1 MHYDRIFIIYFFMII
16 LEKLSKS
23 FNGIKVLD
31 DLNVKFEDKKI
42 TVVIGRSGGGKSVML
57 KHIIGLMRPDSGR
70 VLINGLD
77 INLLKKKELN
87 ELRKK
92 FGMVFQDGALLDSL
106 NVFENVAFPLRM
118 HLKISENEIKE
129 KVFTVLEDVGLEGHD
144 KKMPSE
150 ISGGMRKRVG
160 VARALIL
167 NPEIMLFDE
176 PTTGLDPIMS
186 DVINNLIISMH
197 DKFNFTGII
206 ISHDIVG
213 AYKTGD
219 IIAMLYE
226 GKIIEYGQAEDFKN
240 SVNPVVKQ
248 FVSGS
253 MTGPIS
259 I

>member
-1 MHYDRIFIIYFFMII
+1 MII
-16 LEKLSKS
+16 LDKLSKS

-31 DLNVKFEDKKI
+31 DLNIKFEDKKI

-57 KHIIGLMRPDSGR
+57 KHIIGLMQPDSGR

-87 ELRKK
+87 EVRKK

-106 NVFENVAFPLRM
+106 NVFENVAFPLRR
-118 HLKISENEIKE
+118 HLKISENEIKG
-129 KVFTVLEDVGLEGHD
+129 KVFSVLEDVGLEGHD

-206 ISHDIVG
+206 ISHDIAG

-240 SVNPVVKQ
+240 SVNPIVKQ

-253 MTGPIS
+253 MEGPIS

>member
-1 MHYDRIFIIYFFMII
+1 MSI

-129 KVFTVLEDVGLEGHD
+129 KVFSVLEDVGLEGHD

-226 GKIIEYGQAEDFKN
+226 GKIIEYGQSEAFKN
-240 SVNPVVKQ
+240 SINPVVKQ

-253 MTGPIS
+253 MEGPIS

>member
-1 MHYDRIFIIYFFMII
+1 MIV
-16 LEKLSKS
+16 LQRLSKS

-31 DLNVKFEDKKI
+31 DLDIEFGEKQI

-57 KHIIGLMRPDSGR
+57 KHIIGLMKPDSGK
-70 VLINGLD
+70 VLIGGID
-77 INLLKKKELN
+77 INALKKKELN
-87 ELRKK
+87 EIRKK

-106 NVFENVAFPLRM
+106 TVFENVAFPIRR
-118 HLKISENEIKE
+118 HLKISEKEIKDR
-129 KVFTVLEDVGLEGHD
+129 VFSVLEDVGLEGQD
-144 KKMPSE
+144 SKMPSE

-176 PTTGLDPIMS
+176 PTTGLDPVMS

-197 DKFNFTGII
+197 NKFKFTGII
-206 ISHDIVG
+206 ISHDISG
-213 AYKTGD
+213 TFKTGD

-226 GKIIEYGQAEDFKN
+226 GRIIESGTPEEFKN
-240 SVNPVVKQ
+240 SNNPVVKQ
-248 FVSGS
+248 FISGS
-253 MTGPIS
+253 MEGPIL

>member
-1 MHYDRIFIIYFFMII
+1 MII
-16 LEKLSKS
+16 LDKLSKS

-31 DLNVKFEDKKI
+31 DLNIKFEDKKI

-57 KHIIGLMRPDSGR
+57 KHIIGLMKPDSGR

-77 INLLKKKELN
+77 INLFKKKELN
-87 ELRKK
+87 EVRKK

-129 KVFTVLEDVGLEGHD
+129 KVFSVLEDVGLEGHD

-206 ISHDIVG
+206 ISHDIAG

-226 GKIIEYGQAEDFKN
+226 GKIIEYGPAEVFEN

-253 MTGPIS
+253 MEGPIS

>member
-1 MHYDRIFIIYFFMII
+1 MII
-16 LEKLSKS
+16 LDRLSKS

-31 DLNVKFEDKKI
+31 DLNIKFEDNKI

-57 KHIIGLMRPDSGR
+57 KHIIGLMKPDSGR
-70 VLINGLD
+70 VLIGGID

-87 ELRKK
+87 EIRKK

-106 NVFENVAFPLRM
+106 NVFENAAFPLRR
-118 HLKISENEIKE
+118 HLKISEKEIKE
-129 KVFTVLEDVGLEGHD
+129 RVFSVLEDVGLEGQD

-186 DVINNLIISMH
+186 DVINNLIISMYS
-197 DKFNFTGII
+197 KFNFTGII
-206 ISHDIVG
+206 ISHDISG

-226 GKIIEYGQAEDFKN
+226 GKIIESGAPEDFKN

-248 FVSGS
+248 FISGS
-253 MTGPIS
+253 MEGPIA